1 MTSAI
6 LLVGGRGTRLSP
18 ITDEI
23 PKPML
28 PIAGLPVTEHQILAA
43 KRAGVKTLVL
53 ATSYLAE
60 VFTPY
65 FGDGSKWGIDL
76 RYAVETEPLG
86 TGGAIA
92 HAAATLDLHNSAD
105 PVLIFNGD
113 VISDHDILAQLASHQ
128 KNHADVTLHL
138 IQVEDARAFGCV
150 PTDNDGRVI
159 EFLEKMDKPVTN
171 WINAGCYIFNAHVIK
186 SIPFGIVT
194 SVERETFPGLIQ
206 DNQRVFGYKE
216 NAYWLDIGTPTAL
229 FKASRD
235 RIKGDFVAH
244 PTALID
250 SSATL
255 TGGTSVGANVSIAG
269 GVHLDNCI
277 VSESAVIGEGA
288 HLSRSF
294 VAPGAIV
301 ESDLTV
307 SDHYL
312 SREKRAPITF
322 L

>member
-65 FGDGSKWGIDL
+65 FGDGSKWGVNL
-76 RYAVETEPLG
+76 RYAVEKEPLG
-86 TGGAIA
+86 TGGAIS
-92 HAAATLDLHNSAD
+92 HAAQSLDSEKSEDL
-105 PVLIFNGD
+105 VLIFNGD
-113 VISDHDILAQLASHQ
+113 VISDHDISAQILSHQ
-128 KNHADVTLHL
+128 KNRADVTLHL

-150 PTDNDGRVI
+150 PTADDGRVI
-159 EFLEKMDKPVTN
+159 EFLEKMEHPVTN
-171 WINAGCYIFNAHVIK
+171 WINAGCYVFNRAVVD
-186 SIPFGIVT
+186 SIPLGVVT

-206 DNQRVFGYKE
+206 AEQRVFGYKE
-216 NAYWLDIGTPTAL
+216 NAYWLDIGSPRAL

-235 RIKGDFVAH
+235 RIQGDFVTN
-244 PTALID
+244 PTSLID
-250 SSATL
+250 STATL
-255 TGGTSVGANVSIAG
+255 IGGTSVGANATIQAG
-269 GVHLDNCI
+269 VILENCI
-277 VSESAVIGEGA
+277 VSEGAVVAEGA
-288 HLSRSF
+288 HLSRCF

-301 ESDLTV
+301 EPHLTLTDQYV
-307 SDHYL
+307 ARD
-312 SREKRAPITF
+312 KRVPINF
-322 L
+322 I

>member
-1 MTSAI
+1 
-6 LLVGGRGTRLSP
+6 
-18 ITDEI
+18 
-23 PKPML
+23 ML

-113 VISDHDILAQLASHQ
+113 VISDHDISAQLVSHQ

-171 WINAGCYIFNAHVIK
+171 WINAGCYIFNAHVIE
-186 SIPFGIVT
+186 SIPLGMVT

>member
-28 PIAGLPVTEHQILAA
+28 PIAGLPVTEHQIIAA

-65 FGDGSKWGIDL
+65 FGDGSKWGVNL
-76 RYAVETEPLG
+76 RYAVEKEPLG
-86 TGGAIA
+86 TGGAIS
-92 HAAATLDLHNSAD
+92 HAAQSLDSEKSEDL
-105 PVLIFNGD
+105 VLIFNGD
-113 VISDHDILAQLASHQ
+113 VISDHDISAQILSHQ
-128 KNHADVTLHL
+128 KNRADVTLHL

-150 PTDNDGRVI
+150 PTADDGRVI
-159 EFLEKMDKPVTN
+159 EFLEKMEHPVTN
-171 WINAGCYIFNAHVIK
+171 WINAGCYVFNRAVVD
-186 SIPFGIVT
+186 SIPLGVVT

-206 DNQRVFGYKE
+206 AEQRVFGYKE
-216 NAYWLDIGTPTAL
+216 NAYWLDIGSPRAL

-235 RIKGDFVAH
+235 RIQGDFVTN
-244 PTALID
+244 PTSLID
-250 SSATL
+250 STATL
-255 TGGTSVGANVSIAG
+255 IGGTSVGANATIQAG
-269 GVHLDNCI
+269 VILENCI
-277 VSESAVIGEGA
+277 VSEGAVVAEGA
-288 HLSRSF
+288 HLSRCF

-301 ESDLTV
+301 EPHLTLTDQYV
-307 SDHYL
+307 ARD
-312 SREKRAPITF
+312 KRVPINF
-322 L
+322 I

>member
-1 MTSAI
+1 M
-6 LLVGGRGTRLSP
+6 
-18 ITDEI
+18 
-23 PKPML
+23 
-28 PIAGLPVTEHQILAA
+28 
-43 KRAGVKTLVL
+43 
-53 ATSYLAE
+53 
-60 VFTPY
+60 
-65 FGDGSKWGIDL
+65 
-76 RYAVETEPLG
+76 
-86 TGGAIA
+86 
-92 HAAATLDLHNSAD
+92 
-105 PVLIFNGD
+105 
-113 VISDHDILAQLASHQ
+113 
-128 KNHADVTLHL
+128 
-138 IQVEDARAFGCV
+138 
-150 PTDNDGRVI
+150 
-159 EFLEKMDKPVTN
+159 
-171 WINAGCYIFNAHVIK
+171 
-186 SIPFGIVT
+186 VT
-194 SVERETFPGLIQ
+194 SVERETFPALIQ

-235 RIKGDFVAH
+235 RIQGDFVAN

-255 TGGTSVGANVSIAG
+255 TGGTSISANVSIAR

-277 VSESAVIGEGA
+277 VSEGAVIGEGA
-288 HLSRSF
+288 HLSRCF